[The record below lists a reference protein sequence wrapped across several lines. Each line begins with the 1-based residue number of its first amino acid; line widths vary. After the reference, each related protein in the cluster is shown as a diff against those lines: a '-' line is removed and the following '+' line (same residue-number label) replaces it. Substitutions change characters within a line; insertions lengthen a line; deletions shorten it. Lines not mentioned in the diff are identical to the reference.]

1 MVRREKHDYRIQAV
15 VHALDVLEQF
25 AGDAE
30 LGVTELSTRLGLYKN
45 NVFRVLAT
53 LESRGYVEQSRAT
66 ERYRLGVK
74 CLQLGRSYI
83 QHTSLAQ
90 HARLVL
96 REVVDTCAET
106 AYVAVRHQRTVVPV
120 DVIEPEQAVRI
131 VPPIGRSLPLYR
143 TAAGKVHL
151 AFENRS
157 DGRIR
162 IPEGPDADA
171 ERTAADRERL
181 AVELDRIAHDGYA
194 LDTGEEIADVCT
206 VAVPVRDHTRA
217 VVGSL
222 AISGPAYRMDEERL
236 RRELVP
242 LAVRAGHDLSGR
254 LGSPPPEP
262 RPRGARESRKVPS
275 PSARGAG

>member
-53 LESRGYVEQSRAT
+53 LESRGYVEQNRAT
-66 ERYRLGVK
+66 DRYRLGVK

-96 REVVDTCAET
+96 REVVDACAET
-106 AYVAVRHQRTVVPV
+106 AYVAVMHQRTIVPI

-131 VPPIGRSLPLYR
+131 VSPIGRSLPLYR

-151 AFENRS
+151 AFEKRS
-157 DGRIR
+157 DRHIR
-162 IPEGPDADA
+162 IPEGPDA
-171 ERTAADRERL
+171 EQTAADRERL
-181 AVELDRIAHDGYA
+181 AVELDRIARDGYA
-194 LDTGEEIADVCT
+194 LDIGEDVADVCT
-206 VAVPVRDHTRA
+206 VAVPVRDHTRS

-222 AISGPAYRMDEERL
+222 AISGPIYRMDEERL

-242 LAVRAGHDLSGR
+242 LAVRAGHDLSSR
-254 LGSPPPEP
+254 LGLPPPDP
-262 RPRGARESRKVPS
+262 RPREARESRKIPS

>member
-53 LESRGYVEQSRAT
+53 LESRGYVEQNRAT
-66 ERYRLGVK
+66 ERYRLGIK

-96 REVVDTCAET
+96 REVVDACAET

-162 IPEGPDADA
+162 IPEGPDA

-181 AVELDRIAHDGYA
+181 AVELDRIARDGYA
-194 LDTGEEIADVCT
+194 LDTGEEIADVHT

-254 LGSPPPEP
+254 LGLPLPEP
-262 RPRGARESRKVPS
+262 RPREARESRKVPS
-275 PSARGAG
+275 SSARGAG

>member
-1 MVRREKHDYRIQAV
+1 M
-15 VHALDVLEQF
+15 
-25 AGDAE
+25 
-30 LGVTELSTRLGLYKN
+30 
-45 NVFRVLAT
+45 
-53 LESRGYVEQSRAT
+53 
-66 ERYRLGVK
+66 
-74 CLQLGRSYI
+74 
-83 QHTSLAQ
+83 
-90 HARLVL
+90 
-96 REVVDTCAET
+96 
-106 AYVAVRHQRTVVPV
+106 
-120 DVIEPEQAVRI
+120 RI
-131 VPPIGRSLPLYR
+131 VSPIGRSLPLYR

-162 IPEGPDADA
+162 IPEGPDA

-181 AVELDRIAHDGYA
+181 AVELDRIARDGYA
-194 LDTGEEIADVCT
+194 LDTGEEIADVRT

-254 LGSPPPEP
+254 LGLPPPEP
-262 RPRGARESRKVPS
+262 RPREARESRKVSS

>member
-1 MVRREKHDYRIQAV
+1 MVRREKHDYMIQAV

-30 LGVTELSTRLGLYKN
+30 LGVTELGTRLGLYKN

-53 LESRGYVEQSRAT
+53 LESRGYVKQNRAT
-66 ERYRLGVK
+66 ECYRLGVK

-106 AYVAVRHQRTVVPV
+106 AYVAVRHQRTVVPG

-151 AFENRS
+151 AFQNRS

-162 IPEGPDADA
+162 IPEGPDA

-181 AVELDRIAHDGYA
+181 AVELDRIARDGYA

-262 RPRGARESRKVPS
+262 RPREARESRKVPS

>member
-53 LESRGYVEQSRAT
+53 LESRGYVEQNRAT
-66 ERYRLGVK
+66 DRYRLGVK

-83 QHTSLAQ
+83 QHTSLVQ

-96 REVVDTCAET
+96 REVVDACAET
-106 AYVAVRHQRTVVPV
+106 TYVAVRHHRTIVPV

-131 VPPIGRSLPLYR
+131 VSPIGRSLPLYR

-151 AFENRS
+151 AFEKRS

-162 IPEGPDADA
+162 IPEGPDA
-171 ERTAADRERL
+171 EQTAADRERL
-181 AVELDRIAHDGYA
+181 AVELDRIARDGYA
-194 LDTGEEIADVCT
+194 LDTGEDVADVCT
-206 VAVPVRDHTRA
+206 VAVPVRDHTRS

-222 AISGPAYRMDEERL
+222 AISGPIYRMDEERL

-254 LGSPPPEP
+254 LGLPPPEP
-262 RPRGARESRKVPS
+262 RPREARESRKIPS

>member
-53 LESRGYVEQSRAT
+53 LESRGYVEQNRAT

-74 CLQLGRSYI
+74 CLQLGKSYI
-83 QHTSLAQ
+83 QHTSLVQ

-96 REVVDTCAET
+96 REVVDACAET
-106 AYVAVRHQRTVVPV
+106 AYVAVRHHRTIVPV

-131 VPPIGRSLPLYR
+131 ASPIGRSLPLYR

-151 AFENRS
+151 AFEKRS

-162 IPEGPDADA
+162 IPEGPDG
-171 ERTAADRERL
+171 EQTAADRERL
-181 AVELDRIAHDGYA
+181 AVELDRIARDGYA
-194 LDTGEEIADVCT
+194 LDTGEDVADVCT
-206 VAVPVRDHTRA
+206 IAVPVRDHTRS

-222 AISGPAYRMDEERL
+222 AISGPIYRMDEERL

-254 LGSPPPEP
+254 LGLPPPEP
-262 RPRGARESRKVPS
+262 RPREARESRKIPS

>member
-15 VHALDVLEQF
+15 VHALDVLEQL

-30 LGVTELSTRLGLYKN
+30 LGVAELSTRLGLYKN

-53 LESRGYVEQSRAT
+53 LESRGYVEQNRAT

-74 CLQLGRSYI
+74 CLQLGKSYI
-83 QHTSLAQ
+83 QHTSLVQ

-96 REVVDTCAET
+96 REVVDACAET
-106 AYVAVRHQRTVVPV
+106 AYVAVRHHRTIVPV

-131 VPPIGRSLPLYR
+131 ASPIGRSLPLYR

-151 AFENRS
+151 AFEKRS

-162 IPEGPDADA
+162 IPEGPDG
-171 ERTAADRERL
+171 EQTAADRERL
-181 AVELDRIAHDGYA
+181 AVELDRIARDGYA
-194 LDTGEEIADVCT
+194 LDTGEDVADVCT
-206 VAVPVRDHTRA
+206 IAVPVRDHTRS

-222 AISGPAYRMDEERL
+222 AISGPAYRMDEERI

-254 LGSPPPEP
+254 LGLPPPEP
-262 RPRGARESRKVPS
+262 RPREARESRKIPS

>member
-30 LGVTELSTRLGLYKN
+30 LGVTELGTRLGLYKN

-96 REVVDTCAET
+96 REVVDACAET

-162 IPEGPDADA
+162 IPEGPDA

-181 AVELDRIAHDGYA
+181 AVELDRIARDGYA
-194 LDTGEEIADVCT
+194 LDTGEEIADVHT

-254 LGSPPPEP
+254 LGLPPPEP
-262 RPRGARESRKVPS
+262 RPREARESRKVPS

>member
-25 AGDAE
+25 TGDAE

-83 QHTSLAQ
+83 QHTSLGQ
-90 HARLVL
+90 YARLVL
-96 REVVDTCAET
+96 REVVNACAET

-162 IPEGPDADA
+162 IPEGPDA

-181 AVELDRIAHDGYA
+181 AVELDRIARDGYA
-194 LDTGEEIADVCT
+194 LDTGEEIADVHT

-254 LGSPPPEP
+254 LGLPPPEP
-262 RPRGARESRKVPS
+262 RPREARESRKVPS

>member
-53 LESRGYVEQSRAT
+53 LESRGYVEQNRAT

-83 QHTSLAQ
+83 QHTSLVQ
-90 HARLVL
+90 HAGLVL
-96 REVVDTCAET
+96 REVVDACAET
-106 AYVAVRHQRTVVPV
+106 AYVAVRHNRTIVPI

-131 VPPIGRSLPLYR
+131 VSPIGRSLPLYR
-143 TAAGKVHL
+143 TAAGRVHL
-151 AFENRS
+151 AFEERS
-157 DGRIR
+157 DGHIR
-162 IPEGPDADA
+162 IPEGPDA
-171 ERTAADRERL
+171 EQTAADRERL
-181 AVELDRIAHDGYA
+181 AVELDRIARDGYA
-194 LDTGEEIADVCT
+194 LDIGEDVADVCT
-206 VAVPVRDHTRA
+206 VAVPVRDHTRS

-222 AISGPAYRMDEERL
+222 AISGPIYRMDEERL

-254 LGSPPPEP
+254 LGLPPPEP
-262 RPRGARESRKVPS
+262 RPREARESRKIPS

>member
-53 LESRGYVEQSRAT
+53 LESRGYVEQSRVT
-66 ERYRLGVK
+66 ERYRLGIK

-83 QHTSLAQ
+83 QHTSLGQ
-90 HARLVL
+90 HARFVL
-96 REVVDTCAET
+96 REVVDACAET
-106 AYVAVRHQRTVVPV
+106 AYVAVRHQRTIVPV

-162 IPEGPDADA
+162 IPEGPDA

-181 AVELDRIAHDGYA
+181 AVELDRIARDGYA
-194 LDTGEEIADVCT
+194 LDTGEEIADVRT

-254 LGSPPPEP
+254 LGLPPPEP
-262 RPRGARESRKVPS
+262 RPREARESRKVSS

>member
-15 VHALDVLEQF
+15 VHALDVLEQL

-30 LGVTELSTRLGLYKN
+30 LGVAELSTRLGLYKN

-53 LESRGYVEQSRAT
+53 LESRGYVEQNRAT

-74 CLQLGRSYI
+74 CLQLGKSYI
-83 QHTSLAQ
+83 QHTSLVQ

-96 REVVDTCAET
+96 REVVDACAET
-106 AYVAVRHQRTVVPV
+106 AYVAVRHHRTIVPV

-131 VPPIGRSLPLYR
+131 ASPIGRSLPLYR

-151 AFENRS
+151 AFEKRS

-162 IPEGPDADA
+162 IPEGPDG
-171 ERTAADRERL
+171 EQTAADRERL
-181 AVELDRIAHDGYA
+181 AVELDRIARDGYA
-194 LDTGEEIADVCT
+194 LDTGEDVADVCT
-206 VAVPVRDHTRA
+206 IAVPVRDHTRS

-222 AISGPAYRMDEERL
+222 AISGPAYRMDEERI

-254 LGSPPPEP
+254 LGLPPPEP
-262 RPRGARESRKVPS
+262 RPREARESRKA

>member
-53 LESRGYVEQSRAT
+53 LESRGYVEQNRAT
-66 ERYRLGVK
+66 ECYRLGVK

-106 AYVAVRHQRTVVPV
+106 AYVAVRHQRTIVPV
-120 DVIEPEQAVRI
+120 NVIEPEQTVRI

-162 IPEGPDADA
+162 IPEGPDA

-181 AVELDRIAHDGYA
+181 AVELDRIARDGYA
-194 LDTGEEIADVCT
+194 LDTGEEIADVHT

-236 RRELVP
+236 RHELVP
-242 LAVRAGHDLSGR
+242 LAVQAGHDLSGR
-254 LGSPPPEP
+254 LGLPPPEP
-262 RPRGARESRKVPS
+262 RPREARESRKIPS

>member
-53 LESRGYVEQSRAT
+53 LESRGYVKQSRAT
-66 ERYRLGVK
+66 ECYRLGVK

-106 AYVAVRHQRTVVPV
+106 AYVAVRHQRTIVPV

-131 VPPIGRSLPLYR
+131 VSPIGCSLPLYR

-162 IPEGPDADA
+162 IPEGPDA

-181 AVELDRIAHDGYA
+181 AVELDRIARDGYA
-194 LDTGEEIADVCT
+194 LDTGEEIADVHT

-222 AISGPAYRMDEERL
+222 AISGPAYRMDKERL

-254 LGSPPPEP
+254 LGLPPPEP
-262 RPRGARESRKVPS
+262 RPREARESRKVSS

>member
-25 AGDAE
+25 AEDAE

-53 LESRGYVEQSRAT
+53 LESRGYVEQNRAT
-66 ERYRLGVK
+66 DHYRLGVK
-74 CLQLGRSYI
+74 CVQLGSSYI

-90 HARLVL
+90 HAGLVL
-96 REVVDTCAET
+96 REVVDACAET
-106 AYVAVRHQRTVVPV
+106 AYVAVRDHRTIVPV

-131 VPPIGRSLPLYR
+131 VSPIGRSLPLYR

-151 AFENRS
+151 AFEERS
-157 DGRIR
+157 DGHIR
-162 IPEGPDADA
+162 IPEGPDA
-171 ERTAADRERL
+171 EQTAADRERL
-181 AVELDRIAHDGYA
+181 AVELDRIARDGYA
-194 LDTGEEIADVCT
+194 LDIGEDVADVCT
-206 VAVPVRDHTRA
+206 VAVPVRDHTRS

-222 AISGPAYRMDEERL
+222 AISGPIYRMDEERL

-254 LGSPPPEP
+254 LGLPPPEP
-262 RPRGARESRKVPS
+262 RPREARESRKIPS

>member
-53 LESRGYVEQSRAT
+53 LESRGYVEQNRAT

-90 HARLVL
+90 HAGLVL
-96 REVVDTCAET
+96 REVVDACAET
-106 AYVAVRHQRTVVPV
+106 AYVAVRHNRTIVPI

-131 VPPIGRSLPLYR
+131 VSPIGRSLPLYR

-151 AFENRS
+151 AFEERS
-157 DGRIR
+157 DGHIR
-162 IPEGPDADA
+162 IPEGPDA
-171 ERTAADRERL
+171 EQTAADRERL
-181 AVELDRIAHDGYA
+181 AVELDRIARDGYA
-194 LDTGEEIADVCT
+194 LDTGEDVADVCT
-206 VAVPVRDHTRA
+206 VAVPVRDHTRS

-222 AISGPAYRMDEERL
+222 AISGPTYRMDEERL

-254 LGSPPPEP
+254 LGLPPPEP
-262 RPRGARESRKVPS
+262 RPREARESRKVPS